1 LYAKNEEITSTD
13 AKRWIS
19 MPALE
24 GAPSQL
30 STIKM
35 TDFFAV
41 NLNARLDR
49 NGKLAADSDGDGLSD
64 QEELE
69 LSQKLGLQL
78 KPDQA
83 RSNGVCLDVMMVNP
97 AYTQAC
103 RQAQATNICD
113 PNIDMD
119 GDGVNETDL
128 TCKTSGPTANNQYPS
143 STNPTVI
150 TGTASPC
157 FLRDLIMVQNFV
169 APAEQIEYDPSIQ
182 VTFGAILG
190 RKSTLLSIRE
200 STDD

>member
-1 LYAKNEEITSTD
+1 
-13 AKRWIS
+13 
-19 MPALE
+19 
-24 GAPSQL
+24 
-30 STIKM
+30 
-35 TDFFAV
+35 
-41 NLNARLDR
+41 
-49 NGKLAADSDGDGLSD
+49 
-64 QEELE
+64 
-69 LSQKLGLQL
+69 
-78 KPDQA
+78 
-83 RSNGVCLDVMMVNP
+83 
-97 AYTQAC
+97 
-103 RQAQATNICD
+103 
-113 PNIDMD
+113 MD